1 MFWFRTT
8 HPETGEALEVAAVY
22 CPPHRG
28 ARDASGAPLEPDD
41 AEAVHVCEVRGCR
54 GAIPDFSAFREA
66 LERQAWRCAT
76 EPDL

>member
-22 CPPHRG
+22 FPRHRG
-28 ARDASGAPLEPDD
+28 AGDASGAPLEPDD
-41 AEAVHVCEVRGCR
+41 AESVCVCEVRGR
-54 GAIPDFSAFREA
+54 GGEIRDFSAFQEA